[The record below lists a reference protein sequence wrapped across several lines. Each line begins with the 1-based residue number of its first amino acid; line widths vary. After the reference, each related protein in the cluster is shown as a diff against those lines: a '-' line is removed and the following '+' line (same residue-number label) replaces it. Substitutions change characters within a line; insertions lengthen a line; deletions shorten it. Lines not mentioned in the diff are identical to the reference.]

1 MRCIFMTKNK
11 KLEIL
16 YIHDI
21 RSMDNPIFSK
31 KTNHYLQNLLFNLRV
46 LFRYN
51 KEDLDDLIEL
61 YYYIKDL
68 LNNKIEINDEELKLL
83 IYRLTDI
90 ILNIEQYNIR
100 GETIITETI
109 ANLQQSLY
117 LELECFKLADKRHED
132 NEWKNIIELQI
143 KDTQIEFN
151 TLIEILEEN
160 DTDKI
165 KENIQQLLQD
175 NYQLEYA
182 TYLARKNY
190 LEY

>member
-1 MRCIFMTKNK
+1 MTKNK

-21 RSMDNPIFSK
+21 RSMNNPIFSK

-61 YYYIKDL
+61 YYYIEDL

-83 IYRLTDI
+83 IYRLTDM
-90 ILNIEQYNIR
+90 ILNIEQYNIK
-100 GETIITETI
+100 GETIITETL

-117 LELECFKLADKRHED
+117 MEIECFKLADKRHEGD
-132 NEWKNIIELQI
+132 KWKNIIESQI
-143 KDTQIEFN
+143 KDTQVEFN
-151 TLIEILEEN
+151 TLIEILEE
-160 DTDKI
+160 TDIEKI
-165 KENIQQLLQD
+165 KTKTEQLLKD

-182 TYLARKNY
+182 TYLARKDY